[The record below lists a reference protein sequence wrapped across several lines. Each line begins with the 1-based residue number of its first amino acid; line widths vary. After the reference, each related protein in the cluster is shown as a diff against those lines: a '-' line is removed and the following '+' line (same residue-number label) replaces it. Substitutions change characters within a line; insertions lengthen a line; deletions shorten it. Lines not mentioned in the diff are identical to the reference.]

1 MGIVIYRNQNE
12 EKKDSWIKYFLGRI
26 KQNKNNLIV
35 VVGKTGSSKTWS
47 SISICEKISK
57 RNNVPFLI
65 DNIVFNLE
73 DLMRFINSEKAVKGA
88 SIIFDE
94 PQISISSREWQSKA
108 NRVFNYLL
116 TTFRHRNLNLFFCSP
131 YEDLL
136 DKSTRKLFHAKFK
149 TVSIN
154 HKSKTAKLKPK
165 ILEYNSQKGKFYE
178 KFLRICFKPKGKT
191 KYRTVKLEY
200 WEVPKPS
207 LELIKQY
214 ETKKLRFTSKLNR
227 DIEKELKEYNKKK
240 KTRPDVR
247 EQAEQLL
254 KRLGSVALV
263 AAALGITRRGVNMR
277 LAKGNPK
284 KN

>member
-1 MGIVIYRNQNE
+1 MGIVIYRDSNE
-12 EKKDSWIKYFLGRI
+12 EKKDSWIRYFLGRI

-47 SISICEKISK
+47 SMAVCEKIAK
-57 RNNVPFLI
+57 KNNIPFTI
-65 DNIVFNLE
+65 NNIVFNLK
-73 DLMRFINSEKAVKGA
+73 DLMKFINSEKAVKGA

-116 TTFRHRNLNLFFCSP
+116 TTFRHRNLNLFFCTP

-136 DKSTRKLFHAKFK
+136 DKATRKLFHAKFE

-154 HKSKTAKLKPK
+154 HKLKTAKLKPK
-165 ILEYNSQKGKFYE
+165 IMEYNSQKSKFYE
-178 KFLRICFKPKGKT
+178 KFLRICFKPKGKA
-191 KYRTVKLEY
+191 KYKTVKLEY

-207 LELIKQY
+207 EELIKQY
-214 ETKKLRFTSKLNR
+214 EIKKLRFTGKLNAN
-227 DIEKELKEYNKKK
+227 IEKELKEYGK
-240 KTRPDVR
+240 KTEIKPNLK
-247 EQAEQLL
+247 EQTEQLL

-263 AAALGITRRGVNMR
+263 AKALDMSKRGVYNR
-277 LAKGNPK
+277 LENV
-284 KN
+284 